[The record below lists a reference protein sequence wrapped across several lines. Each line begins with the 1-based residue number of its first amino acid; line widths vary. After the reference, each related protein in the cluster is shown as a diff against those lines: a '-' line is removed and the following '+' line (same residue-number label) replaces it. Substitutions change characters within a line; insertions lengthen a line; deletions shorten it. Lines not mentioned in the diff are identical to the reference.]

1 MTTATRPSAQSAP
14 FNETGAP
21 SAPFNETGAASA
33 PFDETGTASR
43 SADRDRAP
51 AYQTGAAHRLA
62 ARQLKI
68 VIVGHVDHGKSTL
81 VGRLV
86 HETGSLPEG
95 KLEAIKA
102 MSERRGMPFEWAF
115 LMDAIQAERDQGITI
130 DTTQIRFKTAKRPY
144 VIIDAPGHKE
154 FLKNMVTGAASSE
167 AALLLIDAHEGVQ
180 EQSRRHGYLLH
191 LLGVRQV
198 AVLVNKMDLVG
209 YSADR
214 FGEVAEAYRAYLKGL
229 GVEPSCIIPISARE
243 GDNITGHSPNMP
255 WYQGHSVVQAL
266 DAFEAKE
273 QPVERPLR
281 LAVQDVYKFDQRR
294 IIAGRVDSGRFA
306 IGDEV
311 IFSPSNKTAR
321 IKTIE
326 AWNVREAPDE
336 AAAGQSVGVTL
347 DEQIFVERGEVMSHV
362 EGAPIESNVFKA
374 RIFWLGHQPMVQ
386 GKTYTLKLNTLEAP
400 VTVERIERV
409 IDTSDLSS
417 KPADR
422 IERNGAGEV
431 TLRTKRMLALDEH
444 EQNPVLG
451 RFVLVEDYLP
461 VGGGIVAMDGY
472 PDQRNLITVRSTN
485 ITAVGHGVT
494 REARAGRAGH
504 KGGVLWFTGL
514 SGSGKSTLA
523 LALERELFA
532 KGYNVYVLDGDN
544 IRIGL
549 NANLGFSPEDRAENI
564 RRVGEVAALFADAGF
579 LVISS
584 FISPYRSDRERA
596 RAAATGAARRI
607 AADPA
612 GAALSSAGETF
623 HEIYVRASLEA
634 CEARDPKGLY
644 RRARTGEIP
653 EFTGISSPYEPPESP
668 DLVVAT
674 DEMPV
679 EECLAMLIRYVDQ
692 RFQA

>member
-1 MTTATRPSAQSAP
+1 MTTTTNATTTQ
-14 FNETGAP
+14 T
-21 SAPFNETGAASA
+21 AA
-33 PFDETGTASR
+33 TAAVAR
-43 SADRDRAP
+43 E
-51 AYQTGAAHRLA
+51 AAAAA

-95 KLEAIKA
+95 RYEAIRDQ
-102 MSERRGMPFEWAF
+102 SERRGMPFEWAF

-130 DTTQIRFKTAKRPY
+130 DTTQIRFRTKQRPY

-167 AALLLIDAHEGVQ
+167 GALLLIDAHEGVQ

-191 LLGVRQV
+191 LLGVDQV

-214 FGEVAEAYRAYLKGL
+214 FGQVAEEYRAYLKGL
-229 GVEPSCIIPISARE
+229 GVRPACIVPISARE
-243 GDNITGHSPNMP
+243 GDNMVERSARMP
-255 WYQGHSVVQAL
+255 WYQGPTVLQAL
-266 DAFEAKE
+266 DAFEYKGTAA
-273 QPVERPLR
+273 ERPLR
-281 LAVQDVYKFDQRR
+281 MPVQDVYKFDQRR
-294 IIAGRVDSGRFA
+294 IIAGRIESGRVRV
-306 IGDEV
+306 GDEV
-311 IFSPSNKTAR
+311 VFSPSNKTAR
-321 IKTIE
+321 IRTIE
-326 AWNVREAPDE
+326 AWQVPEAPEE
-336 AAAGQSVGVTL
+336 AEAGRSVGVTL
-347 DEQIFVERGEVMSHV
+347 TEQIFVERGEVMSHL
-362 EGAPIESNVFKA
+362 EQAPLETNVFKA
-374 RIFWLGHQPMVQ
+374 RLFWLGRSPLVV
-386 GKTYTLKLNTLEAP
+386 GGTYTLKLGTLEAP
-400 VTVERIERV
+400 VTVEAIERV

-422 IERNGAGEV
+422 LERNGAGEV
-431 TLRTKRMLALDEH
+431 VLRTKRLLALDEH
-444 EQNPVLG
+444 LQNPITG

-461 VGGGIVAMDGY
+461 VGGGIVSMEGY
-472 PDQRNLITVRSTN
+472 PDQRGLVTVKSTN

-494 REARAGRAGH
+494 RDARSARNGH
-504 KGGVLWFTGL
+504 RGGVLWFTGL

-544 IRIGL
+544 VRGGL

-596 RAAATGAARRI
+596 RAAAPDA
-607 AADPA
+607 
-612 GAALSSAGETF
+612 F

-634 CEARDPKGLY
+634 CEGRDPKGLY
-644 RRARTGEIP
+644 RRARKGEIP
-653 EFTGISSPYEPPESP
+653 DFTGISSPYEPPETP
-668 DLVVAT
+668 DLVVPT
-674 DEMPV
+674 DEQPV
-679 EECLAMLIRYVDQ
+679 EECLSLLTRYVGS